1 MKVTPIIVKAIES
14 AIAACDSQRDFAAKA
29 GILPASLSKYLS
41 GKNKIIRDDNWNRLF
56 PLLEPYLP
64 TIETQGSN
72 SAVLSKTNTE
82 TIVFADTEEKIT
94 EIDKD
99 SDEFTVSIE
108 GNEYPKIQI
117 SFSQT
122 DFSYWKKLHPLVK
135 ARILK
140 KAQQSFNEL
149 FKKCLVTNNILNRS
163 DFSQFLQE
171 GEKR

>member
-82 TIVFADTEEKIT
+82 TIVFADTEEK
-94 EIDKD
+94 
-99 SDEFTVSIE
+99 
-108 GNEYPKIQI
+108 
-117 SFSQT
+117 
-122 DFSYWKKLHPLVK
+122 
-135 ARILK
+135 
-140 KAQQSFNEL
+140 
-149 FKKCLVTNNILNRS
+149 
-163 DFSQFLQE
+163 
-171 GEKR
+171 